1 MGIDNLY
8 LKTGAL
14 ACVSP
19 ILDRTHSLM
28 GCKRRIELS
37 GYKWEEIVGSSRV
50 RDVVDIRHLSQLY
63 LYESGWNL
71 TLIGKVMNRNHASVL
86 HAVRKCKTLLEVDR
100 RFANTWR
107 SFAAGQ

>member
-1 MGIDNLY
+1 MEIDSLY

-14 ACVSP
+14 AHVSP
-19 ILDRTHSLM
+19 ILDRSHSLM

-50 RDVVDIRHLSQLY
+50 RDVVDVRHLSQMY

-71 TLIGKVMNRNHASVL
+71 TLIGKTMNRNHASVL
-86 HAVRKCKTLLEVDR
+86 HAVRKCKILLEVDKS
-100 RFANTWR
+100 FANTWR
-107 SFAAGQ
+107 CFKAGQ